1 MILGGENFSAETTT
15 THQWNVVT
23 KYYKAEVVLKMVESK
38 GVIEDEEDFTDTEAV
53 VFYCDTSKDTLDTA
67 EKVWLKIKES
77 SPAVCL
83 FVVETATD
91 DVQDEKEATRTQ
103 ILEWCLSNQFEF
115 VECNE
120 ECDGDESDTEERF
133 DEKAGKERIIQ
144 ALKAHTWSNLELL
157 EESEVND
164 DQERG
169 NDQTVNQTSSLLLA
183 AEEVRK

>member
-1 MILGGENFSAETTT
+1 
-15 THQWNVVT
+15 
-23 KYYKAEVVLKMVESK
+23 MVSFK
-38 GVIEDEEDFTDTEAV
+38 
-53 VFYCDTSKDTLDTA
+53 L
-67 EKVWLKIKES
+67 
-77 SPAVCL
+77 
-83 FVVETATD
+83 
-91 DVQDEKEATRTQ
+91 
-103 ILEWCLSNQFEF
+103 

-120 ECDGDESDTEERF
+120 EYDDDDESDTEERF